1 MSSRACE
8 GSRPRRCHPELA
20 RDLGHT
26 QRSLVVPPRDDTS
39 ALRSLV
45 VPSRDDTSAQRSL
58 VVPPRDDTL
67 ALRSLVVP
75 PGGDTASCHSPRPVL
90 VNSARSGTPARANA
104 SAPPSSRSTTHSACS
119 TSAPAA
125 RRDATAASAAPPVV
139 TTSSTSARRSP
150 GSSVPSICFAVPYS
164 LGASVRTMTLGRP
177 VWSAT
182 AVTSGTAPRTGPA
195 RRCVSGGSSAAS
207 AAAMRRSRSGRV
219 VNRYLSM

>member
-1 MSSRACE
+1 MSSRACERSRATRMSSRACE
-8 GSRPRRCHPELA
+8 GSRRNPLHPERSEGSPSETEILLLSA
-20 RDLGHT
+20 AKDLPQDEAT
-26 QRSLVVPPRDDTS
+26 TRSLVVPPRDDTS
-39 ALRSLV
+39 S
-45 VPSRDDTSAQRSL
+45 S
-58 VVPPRDDTL
+58 
-67 ALRSLVVP
+67 
-75 PGGDTASCHSPRPVL
+75 HSPRPVL

-164 LGASVRTMTLGRP
+164 LGASVRTMTLGIP